1 MNKAIHSA
9 KRSTEQIRFKP
20 LCFTSFSAVVFQE
33 EKLWGKFA
41 QKQLWLSVIYDAFN
55 GC

>member
-1 MNKAIHSA
+1 MKKAIHGA
-9 KRSTEQIRFKP
+9 KRSTEQIWFKP

-33 EKLWGKFA
+33 EEMWGKFA
-41 QKQLWLSVIYDAFN
+41 QKQLWLSVIYDAVN